1 MATVKGMQR
10 KWLKSQMKRVKEG
23 QPLVSDTERIEARR
37 ESDQAVD
44 SALQAQSAVLN
55 QQAMSR
61 VGGGPIL
68 AGEGQAAI
76 GAVGKAAA
84 QAAAQGGAHTTAL
97 MNALNEKRREQTLG
111 YASQYRQLGQQDR
124 QLRQNAIKMGL
135 ESAQFLAEGFGFG
148 PSAFAV
154 TGGA

>member
-1 MATVKGMQR
+1 MATIKGMQR
-10 KWLKSQMKRVKEG
+10 RWLKGQLKRVQG
-23 QPLVSDTERIEARR
+23 DQSMVSDTERIEARR

-44 SALQAQSAVLN
+44 SALQAQSAILN

-61 VGGGPIL
+61 SAGGPIL

-76 GAVGKAAA
+76 GAAGKAAA
-84 QAAAQGGAHTTAL
+84 SAAAQGAVQTNSL
-97 MNALNEKRREQTLG
+97 MNALDEKRREQALG

-135 ESAQFLAEGFGFG
+135 ESAMFLAETFNMGGM
-148 PSAFAV
+148 PS
-154 TGGA
+154 GGA